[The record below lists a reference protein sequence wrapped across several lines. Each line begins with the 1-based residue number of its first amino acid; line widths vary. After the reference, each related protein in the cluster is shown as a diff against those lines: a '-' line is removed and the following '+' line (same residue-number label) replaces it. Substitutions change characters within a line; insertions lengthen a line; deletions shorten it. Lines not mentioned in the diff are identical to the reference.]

1 MKKIVNVSD
10 HLFYLLNKYANVKDV
25 FTVSG
30 GGIMFLTEALR
41 RNKKIKPPEA
51 LWKKAGYKKKATC
64 DRCSFRSRYAGQLL
78 VCHMDGNMRNVSLN
92 NLRTVCLNCM
102 EEVKRLDIPWVPNQ
116 LQADR

>member
-1 MKKIVNVSD
+1 MRPVCAACNQRLVAVNYTRDDVVHYRTKCD
-10 HLFYLLNKYANVKDV
+10 HC
-25 FTVSG
+25 
-30 GGIMFLTEALR
+30 IR